1 MSTAFRRA
9 DPRRSAVVPAVS
21 LKLLAVLA
29 ALAVVPARA
38 AFPPVP
44 VSQFD
49 MTGFLQA
56 ATLGGSDALAGGTLT
71 VNGQVV
77 VVPRN
82 LIVTF
87 PAAFLTWEQVFQF
100 APPPYGP
107 AQTGLAVADSP
118 APFVPYEVHV
128 IGNRVAVP
136 GGTDQYIAGMISI
149 AQQSLNSGQGYIN
162 FIDYSTGEIRVGGII
177 GDPATGQRV
186 RINDPTGRF
195 NGGPGGGT
203 ALPSR
208 ASPDVR
214 FAVDPENPN
223 VKSETAYPMCLPSN
237 AGGDPL
243 CPLANRPI
251 DPTTGTFATQI
262 RMPPVPSCDPNNGVT
277 GMDPC
282 LMAPLEVG
290 DYVSYAGTLMK
301 DGPQPSAGPNPI
313 IAPLNASY
321 VSAWQITANVGIWT
335 APGTDPAYVSTDVT
349 LIGVG
354 GASAIGAA
362 EAAFRTRFEGFTTD
376 PFRFDPADVNC
387 QDPAFRKAAGVRCS
401 IVDLYAIDVDP
412 CSGTMTD
419 RPYGGI
425 DVDQGP
431 PVGVKPG
438 RWRFR
443 PPGRMIPLAGA
454 SGVFDPV
461 TQTIHARLRG
471 ATPTRTKNGL
481 LAGQYVSPIA
491 EYIFPENGVTGTP
504 IAPNNFE
511 AIPFIADGIGPLAGP
526 GSPIAGQLTPWPG
539 GGTVVNSL
547 PAAPPPVVCAVASR
561 TPPSASAGPNQ
572 SALTGATVTLDGS
585 GSTDP
590 NGLTLSYA
598 WAQTGGASTV
608 ALSSATAMFPS
619 FVAPASADTL
629 TFSLVVTDAAG
640 LSSAPATVTVAV
652 APPAPVALA
661 PVANAGAAQ
670 TVASGASVV
679 LNGSASSD
687 PNVPAQALSFLWTA
701 PAGVTLSSATAANPF
716 FQAPQNPGPN
726 PLVLTLGFTVTNTS
740 GLSSTAT
747 VAITVNPALKPIA
760 NAGRS
765 QTVLQNTNVT
775 LNGLASTDPNRL
787 PLTFSWVQFAG
798 QPVAL
803 AGANT
808 ATPTFRTPSFSTG
821 SLTLGFQLTVSD
833 GVPLASDPAVV
844 TITVV
849 PTADTIT
856 IASAVY
862 RTFQQR
868 LTVTARSSVAG
879 ASLYLVDPSR
889 PKPASCALSPLPVA
903 CILMTPG
910 VGGVR
915 TGKLIGV
922 VMPNDVTVMSSLG
935 GTATSFITK
944 LR

>member
-1 MSTAFRRA
+1 MSRRA
-9 DPRRSAVVPAVS
+9 GPRGLAAVLVVYP
-21 LKLLAVLA
+21 KLLAVLA
-29 ALAVVPARA
+29 ALAAVPARA

-82 LIVTF
+82 VIVTF

-107 AQTGLAVADSP
+107 TQTGLAMADSP

-128 IGNRVAVP
+128 IGNRVAMP
-136 GGTDQYIAGMISI
+136 GGTDQYIAGMVSI
-149 AQQSLNSGQGYIN
+149 AQQSLNSGQGYVN
-162 FIDYSTGEIRVGGII
+162 FIDYSTGELRVGGIL
-177 GDPATGQRV
+177 GDPTTGQRV
-186 RINDPTGRF
+186 RMNDPTGRF
-195 NGGPGGGT
+195 NGGPGDGT
-203 ALPSR
+203 ALPGR
-208 ASPDVR
+208 LSPDVR

-223 VKSETAYPMCLPSN
+223 VRSETGYPMCLPSK
-237 AGGDPL
+237 AGGDAL
-243 CPLANRPI
+243 CPLANRPV

-262 RMPPVPSCDPNNGVT
+262 NMPAVPNCDAQNGVT

-282 LMAPLEVG
+282 LMAPLQVG

-301 DGPQPSAGPNPI
+301 DGSQPSAGPNPV

-335 APGTDPAYVSTDVT
+335 APGTDPAYVATDVT

-354 GASAIGAA
+354 GVSALGAA

-376 PFRFDPADVNC
+376 PFRFDPTDANC
-387 QDPAFRKAAGVRCS
+387 QDPAFKKAAGVRCS

-412 CSGTMTD
+412 CSATMTD

-431 PVGVKPG
+431 PIGVKPG

-443 PPGRMIPLAGA
+443 PPSRMIPLAGA

-461 TQTIHARLRG
+461 TQTMHARLRG
-471 ATPTRTKNGL
+471 ATPMKTKNGL

-491 EYIFPENGVTGTP
+491 EYIFPENGVTGTA
-504 IAPNNFE
+504 IVPNNFE
-511 AIPFIADGIGPLAGP
+511 AIPFIANGIGPIAGP
-526 GSPIAGQLTPWPG
+526 GSPVAGQLAPWPG
-539 GGTVVNSL
+539 GGTVVNGL
-547 PAAPPPVVCAVASR
+547 PGAPPPVVCAVA
-561 TPPSASAGPNQ
+561 TQAPPTASAGANQ
-572 SALTGATVTLDGS
+572 SVLTGATVTLDGS
-585 GSTDP
+585 GSSDP

-608 ALSSATAMFPS
+608 TLSSPTAMFPT
-619 FVAPASADTL
+619 FTAPATADTL

-640 LSSAPATVTVAV
+640 LTSTPASVTVTV

-661 PVANAGAAQ
+661 PVADAGQAQ
-670 TVASGASVV
+670 TVASGANAV

-716 FQAPQNPGPN
+716 FRAPQNPGPN
-726 PLVLTLGFTVTNTS
+726 PLVLTLGLTVTNAA
-740 GLSSTAT
+740 GLSSTAS
-747 VAITVNPALKPIA
+747 VAITVSPALKPIA
-760 NAGRS
+760 SAGPD
-765 QTVLQNTNVT
+765 QTVLQNSNVA
-775 LNGLASTDPNRL
+775 LSGLASSDPNGL
-787 PLTFSWVQFAG
+787 PLSFSWVQVAG

-803 AGANT
+803 TGANT
-808 ATPTFRTPSFSTG
+808 ATPTFRTPSFSAG
-821 SLTLGFQLTVSD
+821 SLTLAFQLTVSD

-844 TITVV
+844 TLTVLAK
-849 PTADTIT
+849 ADTIT

-862 RTFQQR
+862 RTSQQR
-868 LTVTARSSVAG
+868 LTVTATSSAAG
-879 ASLYLVDPSR
+879 AALYLADPSQ
-889 PKPASCALSPLPVA
+889 PKPASCAVNPLPAA
-903 CILMTPG
+903 CILMTPVAG
-910 VGGVR
+910 VPTAQLV
-915 TGKLIGV
+915 GV
-922 VMPNDVTVMSSLG
+922 VVPNNVTVMSSLG
-935 GTATSFITK
+935 GTATSSITK
-944 LR
+944 LK